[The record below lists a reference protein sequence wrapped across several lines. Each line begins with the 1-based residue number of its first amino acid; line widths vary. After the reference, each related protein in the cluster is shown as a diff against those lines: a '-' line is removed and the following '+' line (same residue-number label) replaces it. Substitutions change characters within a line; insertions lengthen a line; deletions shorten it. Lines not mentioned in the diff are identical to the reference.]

1 MYTVKPAL
9 NSHSWEVPKMSAQE
23 RCLLK
28 SRFWHH
34 MWSGSEKIVIIF
46 LIGIG
51 RVIVLA
57 NKQTKNGGLQRLK
70 KTFKTVNIC
79 G

>member
-1 MYTVKPAL
+1 MCTVKPAL
-9 NSHSWEVPKMSAQE
+9 NNHSWEVPKMSAQE
-23 RCLLK
+23 RCPLK
-28 SRFWHH
+28 SRFRHH
-34 MWSGSEKIVIIF
+34 MWSGSGKIVIVF

-57 NKQTKNGGLQRLK
+57 NKQIKNSRFRRLK